1 MLIIPSSWGSQLGV
15 YHALL
20 VSALELPVVV
30 KNNSDLNK
38 NCGMF
43 KLNCHVWYA

>member
-1 MLIIPSSWGSQLGV
+1 
-15 YHALL
+15 L

-38 NCGMF
+38 NSSMF
-43 KLNCHVWYA
+43 QVNCHVGAPELSSLALLNCPWW